1 MTTNCQ
7 FPNGAR
13 GMIGVSLVQSL
24 RNRNC
29 SVTGVQNV
37 HPEAS
42 TDVSEMDLVSLR
54 STADNLTLLREVV
67 NEVIDR
73 GVQNLAVEQETE
85 NKSVVLGD
93 GEKNIASKSKQPAF
107 TLPKRTDAEKKEIM
121 EALFAEH
128 QKKEEHENLAE
139 KEEAERLEL
148 EKKWNAENGVED
160 VREAAEK
167 QIQLKKP
174 KEEPVSSP
182 AVEEEETSSDEELP
196 EEEIAKMVAAM
207 KKSKKAKKVA
217 EKSAAEKE
225 TQRLLE
231 EEAWK
236 LSVGYAEIEKEF
248 LAAKEKMDTLKE
260 ANPHKKKITLSIGG
274 KNRVCAEEDPEK
286 RKALDKRKALNN
298 GDEVSKKN
306 LFCPNGDGVNGE
318 KEYKAGGIKIN
329 GCSYCCRSQTTMDKH
344 IKMCKKIKYQ
354 YK

>member
-42 TDVSEMDLVSLR
+42 TDVSEMELVSLR
-54 STADNLTLLREVV
+54 YTADNLTLLREVV
-67 NEVIDR
+67 NDVIDR

-128 QKKEEHENLAE
+128 QKKEHENLAE

-182 AVEEEETSSDEELP
+182 AVEEEEVSSDEEMTD
-196 EEEIAKMVAAM
+196 EEIAKILAAA
-207 KKSKKAKKVA
+207 KKVKKAKKVA

-225 TQRLLE
+225 EQRLLLE
-231 EEAWK
+231 EEWK
-236 LSVGYAEIEKEF
+236 TSVGFAEKEKKF
-248 LAAKEKMDTLKE
+248 LAMKEEMDALILS
-260 ANPHKKKITLSIGG
+260 NPHKKKITLTIG
-274 KNRVCAEEDPEK
+274 KNRVSAEENPEK
-286 RKALDKRKALNN
+286 RAALDKRKALNN

>member
-42 TDVSEMDLVSLR
+42 TDVSEMELVSLR
-54 STADNLTLLREVV
+54 YTADNLTLLREVV
-67 NEVIDR
+67 NDVIDR

-93 GEKNIASKSKQPAF
+93 SEKNIASKSKQPAF

-128 QKKEEHENLAE
+128 QKKEHENLAE

-167 QIQLKKP
+167 QIASYQ
-174 KEEPVSSP
+174 
-182 AVEEEETSSDEELP
+182 
-196 EEEIAKMVAAM
+196 AKIEAERQKIKDAM
-207 KKSKKAKKVA
+207 S
-217 EKSAAEKE
+217 
-225 TQRLLE
+225 
-231 EEAWK
+231 
-236 LSVGYAEIEKEF
+236 
-248 LAAKEKMDTLKE
+248 
-260 ANPHKKKITLSIGG
+260 ANPHSKSGTTRGRKRPAAATMEKGSSVGATWIQNKLAKTPKSECFKCVGCPKVFFSEVVLS
-274 KNRVCAEEDPEK
+274 KHREK
-286 RKALDKRKALNN
+286 
-298 GDEVSKKN
+298 
-306 LFCPNGDGVNGE
+306 
-318 KEYKAGGIKIN
+318 
-329 GCSYCCRSQTTMDKH
+329 
-344 IKMCKKIKYQ
+344 CKKTGWKYAEDGGPGCENRE
-354 YK
+354 YWRRS